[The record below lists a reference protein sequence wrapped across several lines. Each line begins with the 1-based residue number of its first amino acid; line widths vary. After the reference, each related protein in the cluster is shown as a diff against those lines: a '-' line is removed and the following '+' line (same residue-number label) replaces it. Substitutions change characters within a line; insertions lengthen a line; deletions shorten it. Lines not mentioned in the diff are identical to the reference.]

1 MRDAEVVAL
10 AVVDVVEE
18 WATRV
23 ARTEADS
30 SASLIDLMTMLTTLV
45 AGKELSNQEA
55 TSLVFVAGRY
65 VASELD
71 QPALTAEVR
80 RLLTA

>member
-1 MRDAEVVAL
+1 MRDAEVVVL

-45 AGKELSNQEA
+45 AAKELSNQEA
-55 TSLVFVAGRY
+55 TSLVFAASRY

-71 QPALTAEVR
+71 QPALTAEIR